1 MERLHQTLR
10 TEGVY
15 WRLYDNSG
23 HCRDCLAD
31 FQQRYNTVRPRWALQ
46 PAPGADP
53 LTPRDI
59 YASGAEFI
67 IPRWQHWATAA
78 KARLDAMMA
87 ADARNPAAEMTPLRL
102 SKRFHLNGEPRQ
114 A

>member
-1 MERLHQTLR
+1 MERFHQTLR

-15 WRLYDNSG
+15 WRLYDNSD

-59 YASGAEFI
+59 YASGAEII

-87 ADARNPAAEMTPLRL
+87 ADARNPAA
-102 SKRFHLNGEPRQ
+102 
-114 A
+114 